1 VKTYILGAGASKS
14 AGYPLARELAG
25 ELGRSMRSA
34 RRPAPLILGDSRD
47 LLDELERRSGS
58 LDSADFEDVLTRLDP
73 EGDVHLRSALTRAL
87 QQFFDELRPHAKPD
101 TYRRF
106 AQKVVTSGDCV
117 ITFNY
122 DVSIERELKRAG
134 KWEVGDGYGF
144 QIELQPQGTPKTQVV
159 VLKLHG
165 STNWVALMGLV
176 HGFQKID
183 PSRLYGN
190 RPVLYEPELEYL
202 GYQGLRDLRAV
213 AEHDRGA
220 PWTMIL
226 PERDKTFL
234 WKDFFDRLWGKAQA
248 ALRESEEIVV
258 VGYSLPQADER
269 AREMILDEANAG
281 ASVTVRCGRDSD
293 RIAREFRGSGFPIV
307 NWTQGCTF
315 EEWGARTP

>member
-25 ELGRSMRSA
+25 ELGRWMRSA

-47 LLDELERRSGS
+47 LLDELERHCGS

-87 QQFFDELRPHAKPD
+87 QQFFDELRSHAKPD
-101 TYRRF
+101 KYRQF

-122 DVSIERELKRAG
+122 DVSVEPELKRAG
-134 KWEVGDGYGF
+134 KWEVADGYGF
-144 QIELQPQGTPKTQVV
+144 QVELSAPVRQSPVQ

-165 STNWVALMGLV
+165 STNWVALMDLV
-176 HGFQKID
+176 QGFQKVD
-183 PSRLYGN
+183 PDRVYPDRPILYS
-190 RPVLYEPELEYL
+190 PELEFL
-202 GYQGLRDLRAV
+202 GYQGLG
-213 AEHDRGA
+213 DRKAREGA
-220 PWTMIL
+220 DAGAHVTMIL
-226 PERDKTFL
+226 PERSKRFL
-234 WKDFFDRLWGKAQA
+234 WKDLFDCLWGKAEA

-258 VGYSLPQADER
+258 VGYSLPLADQR
-269 AREMILDEANAG
+269 ARAMILNRSRKG
-281 ASVTVRCGRDSD
+281 ACVTVCCGRDSD
-293 RIAREFRGSGFPIV
+293 KIAREFRESGFTNV
-307 NWTQGCTF
+307 NWIQGSTF